1 MSSPPPGTY
10 GRKIVIA
17 GGSGFLGHSIIHKY
31 WDTPTEIVVLTRN
44 HNQPGKSLSYIHWDG
59 ETPGDWVRA
68 LEDSTA
74 VINLVGRSVN
84 CRYTETN
91 KQEIINS
98 RVNATRVIGEAIKM
112 AKQPPKVW
120 INAGSAAIFGDS
132 GDEIKNEDST
142 IGEGFSPEV
151 CKQWEETFLAADTPG
166 TRKVFLRMGL
176 VLQKDRGL
184 LKPFINMA
192 RLGFGGRFGDGRQYI
207 SWIHE
212 RDFTGVIEM
221 AVERDDLKGIIHCT
235 SPFPVTNSHFMKA
248 LRSALRQPFGLPNPS
263 LFIKAGAVFAGTEAG
278 LVLAGRRVVSKT
290 LQENHFPFQFP
301 DIDGALRDLIEPTPS
316 R

>member
-1 MSSPPPGTY
+1 MSSTPPHTT

-17 GGSGFLGHSIIHKY
+17 GGSGFLGQSIINKY

-44 HNQPGKSLSYIHWDG
+44 QSQPGKSFSCIHWDG
-59 ETPGDWVRA
+59 KTHGDWARA
-68 LEDSTA
+68 LEGSTA

-84 CRYTETN
+84 CRYTATN

-98 RVNATRVIGEAIKM
+98 RVNATRIIGEVCRAS
-112 AKQPPKVW
+112 KQPPKVW

-142 IGEGFSPEV
+142 VGEGFSPEV
-151 CKQWEETFLAADTPG
+151 CKKWEETFLAADTPG

-192 RLGFGGRFGDGRQYI
+192 RLGLGGRLGDGRQYI

-212 RDFTGVIEM
+212 RDFTGIIEM
-221 AVERDDLKGIIHCT
+221 AVERDDFRGIIHCT

-248 LRSALRQPFGLPNPS
+248 LRSALRQPFGLPNPA

-278 LVLAGRRVVSKT
+278 LVLSGRRVVSKT
-290 LQENHFPFQFP
+290 LNEKNFPFQFP
-301 DIDGALRDLIEPTPS
+301 DIDRALKHLIH
-316 R
+316 